1 MTIKSERIFFTIMVI
16 MAIALFF
23 TLSGCAL
30 LDKIRIPTSVPDVF
44 ITTPIVNP
52 TSQELVTPEVSD
64 EKNS

>member
-1 MTIKSERIFFTIMVI
+1 MFKNNSEKVFLVLMAI

-30 LDKIRIPTSVPDVF
+30 LDKIRIPTNAPDVF

-52 TSQELVTPEVSD
+52 TSQELVTPEVS
-64 EKNS
+64 E